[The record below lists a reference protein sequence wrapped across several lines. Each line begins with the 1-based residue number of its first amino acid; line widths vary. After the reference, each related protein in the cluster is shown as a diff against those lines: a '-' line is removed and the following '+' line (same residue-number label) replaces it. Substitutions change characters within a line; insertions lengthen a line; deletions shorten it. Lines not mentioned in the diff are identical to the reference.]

1 MLAHLGEG
9 DLDLAG
15 RGHHAADLGAD
26 PPEVKLPSERLT
38 GRAGRYIGVAR
49 AEKVRGLVG
58 GLVPFL
64 CAFRAFGAD
73 KKEQIDYQLP
83 ADL

>member
-49 AEKVRGLVG
+49 TEKVR